1 MYSKIISG
9 VLILTIT
16 LSCSDNY
23 NIEGTIDP
31 IANGDIVILQ
41 KQQGQSFINIDSA
54 HIKDGHFSFKGR
66 QDTATMALISISGKD
81 KLPFTPLLFILENG
95 NLRARIDT
103 LSSIS
108 GTELNDK
115 FQNYMDDRSFLDI
128 KLEQL
133 SRQYVTTYVKGQLTD
148 SLFVRLQKEFG
159 EYETQL
165 KDLTRNY
172 ILNNTNNIS
181 GVYLFIQNSFLFP
194 PETQKEIIENGGEFF
209 EHNPAIQTFSK
220 LLSMNKNVEISMP
233 YINLKMQ
240 TPSGSPVTLSDYIQ
254 KGKYVLID
262 FWASWCAPCR
272 KQMPELIKIYDRF
285 KNKNF
290 EIVGVSFDNSKNEW
304 VEYINDM
311 KISWPQM
318 SDLKGW
324 DSDAIMLY
332 AIQGIPHTV
341 LVNPRG
347 IIIAKDLKG
356 KELISTL
363 NKLLK

>member
-1 MYSKIISG
+1 
-9 VLILTIT
+9 
-16 LSCSDNY
+16 
-23 NIEGTIDP
+23 
-31 IANGDIVILQ
+31 
-41 KQQGQSFINIDSA
+41 
-54 HIKDGHFSFKGR
+54 
-66 QDTATMALISISGKD
+66 
-81 KLPFTPLLFILENG
+81 
-95 NLRARIDT
+95 
-103 LSSIS
+103 
-108 GTELNDK
+108 
-115 FQNYMDDRSFLDI
+115 MDDRSFLDI

-159 EYETQL
+159 GYETQL

-194 PETQKEIIENGGEFF
+194 PETQKEIIANGGEFF

-220 LLSMNKNVEISMP
+220 LLSMNKNVEIGMP

-262 FWASWCAPCR
+262 FWASWCAPCC

-290 EIVGVSFDNSKNEW
+290 EIVGVSFDNNKNEW
-304 VEYINDM
+304 VEYIHENFMASNVRFKRMGFQRD
-311 KISWPQM
+311 
-318 SDLKGW
+318 
-324 DSDAIMLY
+324 Y
-332 AIQGIPHTV
+332 AICHSGDTTYGFSKS
-341 LVNPRG
+341 PRNYNC
-347 IIIAKDLKG
+347 KRFKR
-356 KELISTL
+356 ERTNQYS
-363 NKLLK
+363 